1 MTGLP
6 KRQALFLWILPY
18 CFLPQFWYYYI
29 RNTETTQKENGK
41 ATEPERDTMKYSV
54 TKIFADGVER
64 KRTLADIAREIE
76 RDNPNE
82 IVEITSQKTGRIWCG
97 RAKNITADLT
107 QSYIKRCVQDISE
120 DEYGTTLFM
129 R

>member
-41 ATEPERDTMKYSV
+41 ATAPEREHNMKK
-54 TKIFADGVER
+54 TKFWVEYDFIETEYGPRPYWIREFKTLEEAETFAATTADG
-64 KRTLADIAREIE
+64 K
-76 RDNPNE
+76 
-82 IVEITSQKTGRIWCG
+82 IVEVEWDQI
-97 RAKNITADLT
+97 
-107 QSYIKRCVQDISE
+107 
-120 DEYGTTLFM
+120 
-129 R
+129 